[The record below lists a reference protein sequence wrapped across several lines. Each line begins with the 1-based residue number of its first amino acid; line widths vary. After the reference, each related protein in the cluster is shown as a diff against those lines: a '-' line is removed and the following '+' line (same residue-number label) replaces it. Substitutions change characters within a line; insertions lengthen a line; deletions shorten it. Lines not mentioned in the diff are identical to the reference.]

1 MLCKQHI
8 YRNSNQIKMP
18 IENIPE
24 IYIDRKK
31 ERPDLFVYDFKMTSD
46 VVNSKVNLGMNM
58 FSFLQVGKKQV
69 HFAGTAVA
77 VNKDQ
82 SLLLKKGNWLW
93 TELLDTEAIY
103 YCKLFFFSEKILKEF
118 LQKHTDNKDIAKNKP
133 PYFII
138 RNDSYI
144 TSYLNSLSTIG
155 KAPAT
160 FMDNLLAVKFEELML
175 YLIQKYG
182 RKFELYLHSLI
193 NNESST
199 FKTTIE
205 SKVHSNLKLGE
216 IAFLCNMSLSTF
228 KRHFISEYK
237 VSPGKWLQDKRLQM
251 AREILEEGVS
261 RPNDIYFD
269 FGYNNLSNFSIAF
282 KNKFGFNPSESS
294 R

>member
-1 MLCKQHI
+1 M
-8 YRNSNQIKMP
+8 S

-24 IYIDRKK
+24 IYFKDKNVN
-31 ERPDLFVYDFKMTSD
+31 PDLFVFDFKMTSD
-46 VVNSKVNLGMNM
+46 VVKSKVNLGMNM

-69 HFAGTAVA
+69 HFAGTSVA

-103 YCKLFFFSEKILKEF
+103 YCKLFFFSEEKLKEF
-118 LQKHTDNKDIAKNKP
+118 LEKHSKNKEKTKDEI

-144 TSYLNSLSTIG
+144 TSYLNSLSTISE
-155 KAPAT
+155 APT
-160 FMDNLLAVKFEELML
+160 VFMGNLLSVKFEELML
-175 YLIQKYG
+175 YLLQKYG

-193 NNESST
+193 
-199 FKTTIE
+199 FKEISPFKKIVE
-205 SKVHSNLKLGE
+205 SKIHSNLKLEE

-228 KRHFISEYK
+228 KRHFIKEYK
-237 VSPGKWLQDKRLQM
+237 TSPGKWLQDKRLQK
-251 AREILEEGVS
+251 AKATLEQDHLKPS
-261 RPNDIYFD
+261 DIYLD

-282 KNKFGFNPSESS
+282 KNKFGFNPSEITS
-294 R
+294 